1 MRLLKK
7 LPYPMAGL
15 ALGMASYGNLLIESA
30 PLLKTILGLLAGL
43 ILVGLSLKSL
53 IWPAGLSEAFNT
65 PPVAGTLMTF
75 PMALMILA
83 TYLIK
88 TSPGLAR
95 LVWLFG
101 LALAIVIGLMVFARY
116 ILKFDMKKVFT
127 SYFVAFVGIVA
138 ASITAKPIGYPAIGR
153 AAFWIGLI
161 IYPVVLYLVSYR
173 YLKIR
178 GIPAPAKPTGAI
190 FAAPASLLL
199 AGYLAA
205 FDVKSPLLVYGL
217 FAVALVMTLIGLA
230 QALPQLTGPFF
241 PSMAAFTFPFVISAV
256 AMKMMAGYLTAAGRS
271 SGLVNSLF
279 WIEFV
284 IAGLMIVYSLIRY
297 FIFLSRPVANEN
309 R

>member
-15 ALGMASYGNLLIESA
+15 ALGMASYGNLWTESA

-43 ILVGLSLKSL
+43 ILIGLSLKSL
-53 IWPAGLSEAFNT
+53 FWPASLSEAMAT

-83 TYLIK
+83 TYLVQ
-88 TSPGLAR
+88 SSLALAK
-95 LVWLFG
+95 LVWLLG
-101 LALAIVIGLMVFARY
+101 LALVLILGLIVFARY
-116 ILKFDMKKVFT
+116 ILKFDIKRVFT
-127 SYFVAFVGIVA
+127 SYFVAFIGIVA
-138 ASITAKPIGYPAIGR
+138 ASITARPIGYPAIGR
-153 AAFWIGLI
+153 TAFWIGLI
-161 IYPVVLYLVSYR
+161 VYPLVLSLVGYR
-173 YLKIR
+173 YLKVKA
-178 GIPAPAKPTGAI
+178 IPAPARPTGAI

-205 FDVKSPLLVYGL
+205 FDFKSPFLVYGL
-217 FAVALVMTLIGLA
+217 FGLALVMTLIGLTLAVA
-230 QALPQLTGPFF
+230 QLRGPFY

-256 AMKMMAGYLTAAGRS
+256 AMKMMTGYLTAAGRS
-271 SGLVNSLF
+271 AGLVNSLF

-284 IAGLMIVYSLIRY
+284 IAGLMIAYTLIRY
-297 FIFLSRPVANEN
+297 VIFLARPVANEN